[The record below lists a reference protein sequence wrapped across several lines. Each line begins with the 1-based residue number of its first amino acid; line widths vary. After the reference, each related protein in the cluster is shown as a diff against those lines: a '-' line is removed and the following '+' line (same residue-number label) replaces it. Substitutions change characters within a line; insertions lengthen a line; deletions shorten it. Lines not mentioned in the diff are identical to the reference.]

1 VIQEIISC
9 WSFVM
14 RGLTW
19 RH

>member
-1 VIQEIISC
+1 MILEIISC

-14 RGLTW
+14 HGLTW